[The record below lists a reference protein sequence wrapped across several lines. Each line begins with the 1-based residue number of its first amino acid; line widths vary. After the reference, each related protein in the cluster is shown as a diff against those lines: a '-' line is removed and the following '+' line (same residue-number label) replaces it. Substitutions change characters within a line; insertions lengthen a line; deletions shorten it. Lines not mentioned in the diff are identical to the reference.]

1 MTSRIFRAI
10 CSVAVVVFL
19 ASFIFIIGGLYKY
32 FSDRQMASLRTEL
45 ILCTSAV
52 ERDGLDYLESLTDGE
67 YRITWIS
74 EDGTVLFDSK
84 VKNDHMENHLEREEI
99 REALLSGDGESV
111 RRSDTLKEKQLY
123 TEHKLSDGTILRLSE
138 SYMTLWS

>member
-1 MTSRIFRAI
+1 MT
-10 CSVAVVVFL
+10 
-19 ASFIFIIGGLYKY
+19 
-32 FSDRQMASLRTEL
+32 SLRTEL